1 MTEPLDL
8 DFTGQEPLP
17 EAAVRRANELF
28 ESGALF
34 RYGEAGAEQMDAAL
48 LEEEFAALVDRRF
61 CVAFN
66 SCGASLAAA
75 LISAG
80 VERGEPVLM
89 NAFTLA
95 PVPGSIVHAG
105 AEPVFVD
112 ITDRFHIDL
121 ADLRRQHEATGA
133 RWLLLSYMRG
143 HIPDVD
149 EVMAVCDELGITVIE
164 DCAHTMGGA
173 WDGRPTGTFGI
184 AGCFSTQTFKH
195 VNSGEG
201 GLLVT
206 DDEDLAARA
215 VLLSGSYM
223 LYGQHGARPSDEV
236 FERHRLTTPN
246 FSMRMSA
253 LAAALVRPQL
263 ALLPARAET
272 WNASHR
278 RLADGL
284 GSIDGIDVPDRD
296 ERERFVASSIQFRI
310 ERLEGAEIA
319 AFVDR
324 AADAGV
330 ALKWFGSDQPK
341 GFTSRFDHWRY
352 APEQSKPHAAAVL
365 ANTIDMRIPLAM
377 TPEQADR
384 IVEVIAGSLR

>member
-1 MTEPLDL
+1 MTEPLNL

-164 DCAHTMGGA
+164 DCAHTMGGG

>member
-284 GSIDGIDVPDRD
+284 DAIDGIDVPDRD

-377 TPEQADR
+377 SPEQADH
-384 IVEVIAGSLR
+384 IVEAIERSLS

>member
-149 EVMAVCDELGITVIE
+149 EAMAVCDELGITVIE